1 MSSLLTA
8 LPESEGH
15 YLKSTKAEVKGSIL
29 KSVGWN
35 DKMVADSI
43 NFKEKGKKQGIEFSP
58 GSLPILEIFK
68 LSMLSKQF
76 RNQIEIL
83 FPQSPYKKHH

>member
-8 LPESEGH
+8 FPDSQGH

-35 DKMVADSI
+35 DKMVADAI
-43 NFKEKGKKQGIEFSP
+43 NFKQKAKKQGIEFLP

-68 LSMLSKQF
+68 LSMLSKKF
-76 RNQIEIL
+76 RSQIEII
-83 FPQSPYKKHH
+83 FPKSPYKKHH